1 LIAREAGNRLSLRS
15 MARLLPTRLAWI
27 APLALAAAC
36 GGQEPSPRAQ
46 AAPLAAVLAQADGP
60 GIAEIRAGDLSAARS
75 GFEASLRADPDR
87 MAALN
92 DLAVGYYL
100 AGRVEAARQL
110 LDEVLAHGEPPEQ
123 LAALVNLGEL
133 CALEGYLTAAQAYL
147 ESAVGIDGARAE
159 PRIALALLADARGDP
174 DATRLLREAMRL
186 DAGGE
191 ARRTLV
197 FAHPEGRLHLEAL
210 AAEAAGDR
218 AAAADRWRDLRAGR
232 FPFLAGAAQRHLE
245 SP

>member
-1 LIAREAGNRLSLRS
+1 VRRPGALS
-15 MARLLPTRLAWI
+15 
-27 APLALAAAC
+27 
-36 GGQEPSPRAQ
+36 RAQ

-186 DAGGE
+186 DAG
-191 ARRTLV
+191 ARP
-197 FAHPEGRLHLEAL
+197 AGRSSSLTRR
-210 AAEAAGDR
+210 GGSTWRRSPRRRRDR
-218 AAAADRWRDLRAGR
+218 AAAADRWRDLRAGV
-232 FPFLAGAAQRHLE
+232 FPSSRARPSATWSRRSGRVTDARSGRRARQA
-245 SP
+245 